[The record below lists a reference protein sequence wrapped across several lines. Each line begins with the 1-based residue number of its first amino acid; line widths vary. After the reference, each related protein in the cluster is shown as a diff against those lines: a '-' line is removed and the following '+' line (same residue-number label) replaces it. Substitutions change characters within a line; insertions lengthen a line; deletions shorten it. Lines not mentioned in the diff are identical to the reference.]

1 MLRGGACFPF
11 SFSPQRFTVN
21 IKKIQRVLAP
31 LLQPLA
37 YPYAFIARRR
47 RQFYTQGVKKSIKPR
62 SITISVGNIAA
73 GGTGKTPLTSWLLE
87 WACSFEYQAV
97 VLTRGYGG
105 KTGGCPVIV
114 SAGTNPAQCGDEPL
128 LLARKHPEAT
138 IIAFPKRRASIQL
151 AERFLTPDLVVLD
164 DGMQHL
170 AIQRDIDFVVL
181 KENDLKEG
189 WNKVIPA
196 GEWREDVSALEVADA
211 FFIKANPRKFTELRP
226 TLLDRLGAFK
236 KPIFSFEMV
245 VSGLARVRGFSA
257 DGQGGALSTGFPQG
271 DKGLVKDEKGKSSK
285 SAKSVEDGSYIP
297 VSAVHNLG
305 DYILVSGVGEPKQV
319 IETVT
324 ALLGKGPTQSFCY
337 PDHHGFST
345 NDIAHIESYNLPVV
359 CTEKDAVKLEQ
370 FILSV
375 PYYALDVSVRFGER
389 CLTEMNFEEWV
400 QSTYSDL
407 RQKQTEM
414 KTTR

>member
-1 MLRGGACFPF
+1 M
-11 SFSPQRFTVN
+11 N

-73 GGTGKTPLTSWLLE
+73 GGTGKTPLTSWILD
-87 WACSFEYQAV
+87 WARCSEYQTV

-105 KTGGCPVIV
+105 KTGSCPVIV
-114 SAGTNPAQCGDEPL
+114 SAGTNPGQCGDEPL

-138 IIAFPKRRASIQL
+138 VIAFPKRRVSIQL

-181 KENDLKEG
+181 KENDLRAG

-196 GEWREDVSALEVADA
+196 GEWREDVSALAVADA
-211 FFIKANPRKFTELRP
+211 FFIKANHQKFTELRP
-226 TLLDRLGAFK
+226 ALLERLEAFD

-245 VSGLARVRGFSA
+245 VSGLARIDGFSP
-257 DGQGGALSTGFPQG
+257 DGKGSVSATPLPQEVKAVFKDKELQCSVSTQ
-271 DKGLVKDEKGKSSK
+271 V
-285 SAKSVEDGSYIP
+285 AKDGSYIP
-297 VSAVHNLG
+297 ASQLHDFG

-324 ALLGKGPTQSFCY
+324 ALLGKAPAQSFCY
-337 PDHHGFST
+337 PDHHSFST
-345 NDIAHIESYNLPVV
+345 NDIANIESHNLPVV

-375 PYYALDVSVRFGER
+375 PYYALDVSVEFGER
-389 CLTEMNFEEWV
+389 CLTALSFDQWIQN
-400 QSTYSDL
+400 TYDAL
-407 RQKQTEM
+407 RQKQVR
-414 KTTR
+414 KTTPDAPN